1 MTVEALFRPF
11 ICRGLHLA
19 NRIALAPAALWACPD
34 GDPAPLAEFY
44 RARVEGGAS
53 LVMTEGAVIGRPAS
67 YNDPRNARFFGT
79 ALESWKGVVDAVHE
93 AGGAIVP
100 QLWHAGSVEKKASSW
115 RPPAEPESPSGL
127 IARNRPRGHA
137 LTERDLDDLLTAYVT
152 AARAAAAMKMDAV
165 EVHAAHGYLLDQ
177 FFWSETNI
185 RDDRWGGATLPE
197 RARFPLEVVKAVR
210 AAAYD
215 SQPVIMRISNWKSAD
230 MNARMFA
237 SPEELAAWLE
247 PFARA
252 GVDIFS
258 VSDMRYDRPLF
269 DGSALGFAGWVR
281 KLIGLPV
288 IAAGGIGMSGDIMT
302 SFGGEIGVPQ
312 PVDDVARRI
321 EAGEFDIVAVG
332 RALIA
337 DPEWPHKIE
346 QGRNDEL
353 VPCTPQHIAPVLPL
367 P

>member
-11 ICRGLHLA
+11 VCRGLHLA

-34 GDPAPLAEFY
+34 GDPAPLADFY
-44 RARVEGGAS
+44 RARVLGGAS
-53 LVMTEGAVIGRPAS
+53 LVMTEGAVIDRPAS
-67 YNDPRNARFFGT
+67 YNDPRNARFFGP
-79 ALESWKGVVDAVHE
+79 ALKSWKGVVAAVHE

-100 QLWHAGSVEKKASSW
+100 QLWHAGSVEKKASAW
-115 RPPAEPESPSGL
+115 KPPAEPESPSGL
-127 IARNRPRGHA
+127 IARGRPRGHA
-137 LTERDLDDLLTAYVT
+137 LTERDLDDLLGAYVT
-152 AARAAAAMKMDAV
+152 AARAAAALKMDAI

-185 RDDRWGGATLPE
+185 RQDRWGGATLPA
-197 RARFPLEVVKAVR
+197 RARFPLEVVRAVR
-210 AAAYD
+210 AAAD
-215 SQPVIMRISNWKSAD
+215 PDQPVILRISNWKSAD

-237 SPEELAAWLE
+237 SPDEMSAWLE

-258 VSDMRYDRPLF
+258 VSEMRYDRPLF
-269 DGSALGFAGWVR
+269 EGSPLGFAGWAR

-302 SFGGEIGVPQ
+302 TFGGEAGMPQ

-321 EAGEFDIVAVG
+321 DAGEFDLVAVG

-337 DPEWPHKIE
+337 DPLWTRKIRE
-346 QGRNDEL
+346 GRNADL
-353 VPCTPQHIAPVLPL
+353 LPCTPRHLAPVLPL
-367 P
+367 